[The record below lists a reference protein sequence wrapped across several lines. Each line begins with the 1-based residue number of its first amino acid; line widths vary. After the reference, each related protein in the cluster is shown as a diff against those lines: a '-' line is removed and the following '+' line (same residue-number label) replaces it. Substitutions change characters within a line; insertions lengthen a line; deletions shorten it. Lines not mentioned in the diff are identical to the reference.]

1 MSQNGGTKC
10 RRGQH
15 KSPVNKEK
23 LTSCQNLRLYSVF
36 CELFLFISSI
46 VLLMFGVFFVSLRDY
61 KYVNFV
67 REFQYMIVFVLIIH
81 TSAKLVGNTT
91 ANEKHCNCD

>member
-1 MSQNGGTKC
+1 MVFISYIQ
-10 RRGQH
+10 
-15 KSPVNKEK
+15 
-23 LTSCQNLRLYSVF
+23 LDFISVF

-67 REFQYMIVFVLIIH
+67 REFQYMIVFVLSIGVLLI
-81 TSAKLVGNTT
+81 
-91 ANEKHCNCD
+91 

>member
-1 MSQNGGTKC
+1 MVFIDYIQ
-10 RRGQH
+10 
-15 KSPVNKEK
+15 
-23 LTSCQNLRLYSVF
+23 LDFISVF

-67 REFQYMIVFVLIIH
+67 REFQYMIVFVLSIGVLLI
-81 TSAKLVGNTT
+81 
-91 ANEKHCNCD
+91 

>member
-1 MSQNGGTKC
+1 MVFINYIQL
-10 RRGQH
+10 
-15 KSPVNKEK
+15 EFI
-23 LTSCQNLRLYSVF
+23 SVF

-67 REFQYMIVFVLIIH
+67 REFQYMIVFVLSIGVLLI
-81 TSAKLVGNTT
+81 
-91 ANEKHCNCD
+91 

>member
-1 MSQNGGTKC
+1 MVFINYIQ
-10 RRGQH
+10 
-15 KSPVNKEK
+15 
-23 LTSCQNLRLYSVF
+23 LDFISVF

-67 REFQYMIVFVLIIH
+67 REFQYMIVFVLSIGALLI
-81 TSAKLVGNTT
+81 
-91 ANEKHCNCD
+91 

>member
-1 MSQNGGTKC
+1 MVFISYIQ
-10 RRGQH
+10 
-15 KSPVNKEK
+15 
-23 LTSCQNLRLYSVF
+23 LDFISVF

-67 REFQYMIVFVLIIH
+67 REFQYMVIFVLSIGFLLI
-81 TSAKLVGNTT
+81 
-91 ANEKHCNCD
+91 

>member
-1 MSQNGGTKC
+1 MVFINYIQ
-10 RRGQH
+10 
-15 KSPVNKEK
+15 
-23 LTSCQNLRLYSVF
+23 LDFISVF

-67 REFQYMIVFVLIIH
+67 REFQYMVVFVLGIGFLLI
-81 TSAKLVGNTT
+81 
-91 ANEKHCNCD
+91 

>member
-1 MSQNGGTKC
+1 MVFINYIQ
-10 RRGQH
+10 
-15 KSPVNKEK
+15 
-23 LTSCQNLRLYSVF
+23 LDFISVF

-67 REFQYMIVFVLIIH
+67 REFQYMIVFVLSIEVLLI
-81 TSAKLVGNTT
+81 
-91 ANEKHCNCD
+91 

>member
-1 MSQNGGTKC
+1 MVFINYIQ
-10 RRGQH
+10 
-15 KSPVNKEK
+15 
-23 LTSCQNLRLYSVF
+23 LDFISVF

-67 REFQYMIVFVLIIH
+67 REFQYMIVLVISIGVL
-81 TSAKLVGNTT
+81 LN
-91 ANEKHCNCD
+91 

>member
-1 MSQNGGTKC
+1 MVFINYIQ
-10 RRGQH
+10 
-15 KSPVNKEK
+15 
-23 LTSCQNLRLYSVF
+23 LDFISVF

-67 REFQYMIVFVLIIH
+67 REFQYMIVFVLSIGVLLI
-81 TSAKLVGNTT
+81 
-91 ANEKHCNCD
+91 

>member
-1 MSQNGGTKC
+1 MVFINYIQ
-10 RRGQH
+10 
-15 KSPVNKEK
+15 
-23 LTSCQNLRLYSVF
+23 LDFISVL

-67 REFQYMIVFVLIIH
+67 REFQYMIVFVLSIGVLLI
-81 TSAKLVGNTT
+81 
-91 ANEKHCNCD
+91 

>member
-1 MSQNGGTKC
+1 MVFINYIQ
-10 RRGQH
+10 
-15 KSPVNKEK
+15 
-23 LTSCQNLRLYSVF
+23 LDFISVF

-67 REFQYMIVFVLIIH
+67 REFQYMIVFVLSMGF
-81 TSAKLVGNTT
+81 TNLDKPYN
-91 ANEKHCNCD
+91 KFDCF

>member
-1 MSQNGGTKC
+1 MVFINYIQ
-10 RRGQH
+10 
-15 KSPVNKEK
+15 
-23 LTSCQNLRLYSVF
+23 LDFISVF

-67 REFQYMIVFVLIIH
+67 REFQYMVIFVLSIGFLLI
-81 TSAKLVGNTT
+81 
-91 ANEKHCNCD
+91 

>member
-1 MSQNGGTKC
+1 MVFIDYIQ
-10 RRGQH
+10 
-15 KSPVNKEK
+15 
-23 LTSCQNLRLYSVF
+23 LDFISVF

-67 REFQYMIVFVLIIH
+67 KEFQYMVIFVLILGVLLI
-81 TSAKLVGNTT
+81 
-91 ANEKHCNCD
+91 

>member
-1 MSQNGGTKC
+1 MVFINYIQ
-10 RRGQH
+10 
-15 KSPVNKEK
+15 
-23 LTSCQNLRLYSVF
+23 LDFISVF

-67 REFQYMIVFVLIIH
+67 REFQYMVVFVL
-81 TSAKLVGNTT
+81 SLGALLL
-91 ANEKHCNCD
+91 